1 MVRETNG
8 DAIGVSFVEK
18 REITLAG
25 TRRQMMEEIEEFLP
39 KNVHFMS
46 LWGVPMSSV
55 QGEKCAL
62 DEEGY
67 LIIKPSNTSANM
79 LETAGTSVNNDVE
92 GLGETPSRQNSND
105 DEKVKIVMPSRPK
118 KAKLQSTLTAYFG
131 PSSNP
136 AQMCTTASTRKS
148 AYVFR
153 EDEIEEV
160 KGMGGKE

>member
-55 QGEKCAL
+55 QGGCILKGAL
-62 DEEGY
+62 GEEGY
-67 LIIKPSNTSANM
+67 LIIKQSNTSANM
-79 LETAGTSVNNDVE
+79 L
-92 GLGETPSRQNSND
+92 
-105 DEKVKIVMPSRPK
+105 
-118 KAKLQSTLTAYFG
+118 
-131 PSSNP
+131 
-136 AQMCTTASTRKS
+136 
-148 AYVFR
+148 
-153 EDEIEEV
+153 
-160 KGMGGKE
+160 

>member
-1 MVRETNG
+1 M
-8 DAIGVSFVEK
+8 
-18 REITLAG
+18 
-25 TRRQMMEEIEEFLP
+25 
-39 KNVHFMS
+39 
-46 LWGVPMSSV
+46 
-55 QGEKCAL
+55 
-62 DEEGY
+62 
-67 LIIKPSNTSANM
+67 
-79 LETAGTSVNNDVE
+79 NNDVE
-92 GLGETPSRQNSND
+92 GLSETPSRQNSND

-160 KGMGGKE
+160 KRMGEKEEFLERKGRGDMQRC

>member
-8 DAIGVSFVEK
+8 DAIGVSVFVEK
-18 REITLAG
+18 GEITLTD

-39 KNVHFMS
+39 KNVYFMS

-55 QGEKCAL
+55 QGGCILKGAL
-62 DEEGY
+62 GEEGY

-105 DEKVKIVMPSRPK
+105 DEKEKIVMPSRHK

-136 AQMCTTASTRKS
+136 CS
-148 AYVFR
+148 ANVHYDLNKKKCICLQR
-153 EDEIEEV
+153 
-160 KGMGGKE
+160 G